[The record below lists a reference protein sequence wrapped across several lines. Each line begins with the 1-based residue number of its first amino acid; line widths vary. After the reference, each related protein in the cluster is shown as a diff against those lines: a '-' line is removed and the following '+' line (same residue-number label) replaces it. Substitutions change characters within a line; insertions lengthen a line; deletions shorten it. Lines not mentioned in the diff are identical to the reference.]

1 MYKLYI
7 YIYIFY
13 FPPSLVILIYL
24 LHNIIYVDECEV
36 TSTTNDDGDKKE
48 TNKNDDI
55 TKKDNGVT
63 KKDNSCKTETEKI
76 KGISK
81 NIF

>member
-1 MYKLYI
+1 ML
-7 YIYIFY
+7 
-13 FPPSLVILIYL
+13 ILIYL

-48 TNKNDDI
+48 TNKNDEV

-63 KKDNSCKTETEKI
+63 KKDNSCKTEIENI

-81 NIF
+81 KKF

>member
-7 YIYIFY
+7 YY
-13 FPPSLVILIYL
+13 FAPSLVNFNLSFAQYNL
-24 LHNIIYVDECEV
+24 YVDECEV